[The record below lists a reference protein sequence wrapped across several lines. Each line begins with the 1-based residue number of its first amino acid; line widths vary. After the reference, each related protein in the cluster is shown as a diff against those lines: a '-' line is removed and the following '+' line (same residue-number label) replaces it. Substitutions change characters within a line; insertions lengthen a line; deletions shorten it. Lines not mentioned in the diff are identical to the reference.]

1 VSQTDAPF
9 RQKISHTESSHCHLS
24 FLRAV
29 AMVLQ
34 ARLIDAASCSTVF
47 PHAGPLSF
55 DAALVV
61 VAGEEHDLAPIL

>member
-1 VSQTDAPF
+1 
-9 RQKISHTESSHCHLS
+9 
-24 FLRAV
+24 
-29 AMVLQ
+29 MVLQ
-34 ARLIDAASCSTVF
+34 ARLIDTASCSTVF